1 MDDKTKLY
9 VLAKKE
15 VFLIF
20 VFMILISLTSF
31 LLGVKIGVNNSFE
44 SSGFTREDMKNVEIM
59 SPDEEKVTDL
69 ETSMSKVD
77 QDATYKALKEKTNS
91 SLRKKIENEFS
102 NEDMKFNIK
111 KPEAKMKDEAPVIEK
126 KSTNVMAPA
135 TAPVVN
141 KKDEFS
147 GKHSIQV
154 GSFPSINEA
163 ELFAKGF
170 KARGYTPIINQVEL
184 SHRGTWFRVSLGV
197 FENVSEAKEYVIEH
211 RSLFES
217 SDYHFVQFE

>member
-31 LLGVKIGVNNSFE
+31 LLGVKIGVNNSYE
-44 SSGFTREDMKNVEIM
+44 RSGYTQEDKRNVEIM
-59 SPDEEKVTDL
+59 SPDEEKVNDL
-69 ETSMSKVD
+69 ESSMNKVD
-77 QDATYKALKEKTNS
+77 QDATYKALREKTDS
-91 SLRKKIENEFS
+91 SLKKKIENEFA
-102 NEDMKFNIK
+102 NEDRAFNKEKVESKTKIEM
-111 KPEAKMKDEAPVIEK
+111 PAPAIEKMKEAPV
-126 KSTNVMAPA
+126 
-135 TAPVVN
+135 APVGK
-141 KKDEFS
+141 KKDDFS

-154 GSFPSINEA
+154 GSFPSIGEA

-184 SHRGTWFRVSLGV
+184 KHRGTWFRVSLGV
-197 FENVSEAKEYVIEH
+197 FENVSEAKDYILEH

-217 SDYHFVQFE
+217 SEYHFVQFE